1 MKHCQHYCI
10 MFNCLVDKA
19 NARTDRITT
28 KLNKNGRD
36 ILRKSSDQEDKT
48 MDGLRRDQRE
58 VIKDLR

>member
-1 MKHCQHYCI
+1 